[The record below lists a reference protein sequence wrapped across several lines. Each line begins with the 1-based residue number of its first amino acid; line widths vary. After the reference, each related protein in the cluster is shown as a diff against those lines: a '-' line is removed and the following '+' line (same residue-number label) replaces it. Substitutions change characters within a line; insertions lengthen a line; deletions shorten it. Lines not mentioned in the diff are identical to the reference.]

1 VLSRLLQWMPPE
13 TAHAVA
19 LRLLRWRRDRP
30 TPTSDRLATR
40 LAGLPLANPVGLAA
54 GLDKNATAL
63 RGLASLG
70 FGFIEFGTVTP
81 RPQPGNPRPRV
92 FRLREDE
99 AIINRLGF
107 NNLGLDAVTRE
118 LERAGPIPVPIGA
131 NIGMN
136 RDTPDPVVD
145 YRLGVRRLHP
155 LVDYITVNLSSPN
168 TPGLRALQHGDA
180 LRRLLDGVLEERASL
195 ADRPRP
201 LFVKLSPDIP
211 ESDLDDLVGALES
224 RWPDGLIIGNTTLAR
239 PPGLR
244 SPHRTEPGG
253 LSGRPLAPIAARA
266 LSAIASRVGGRIPLV
281 AVGGIADAATARDRL
296 HRGATAVQLYTALT
310 YQGPGLI
317 HRLVRDLDS
326 LLAQGGPG
334 SDLTLDP
341 VAARL

>member
-1 VLSRLLQWMPPE
+1 MLSRLLQLVPPE

-19 LRLLRWRRDRP
+19 LRLLAWRRDRP
-30 TPTSDRLATR
+30 PPTSERLAR
-40 LAGLPLANPVGLAA
+40 NLAGLQLANPIGLAA

-107 NNLGLDAVTRE
+107 NNLGLDAAVRQ
-118 LERAGPIPVPIGA
+118 LERLGPLPLPIGA

-136 RDTPDPVVD
+136 RDTPDPVLD

-155 LVDYITVNLSSPN
+155 LVDYLTVNLSSPN

-180 LRRLLDGVLEERASL
+180 LRRLLDGVFDERARL
-195 ADRPRP
+195 DAPQRP

-211 ESDLDDLVGALES
+211 EADLDDLVKILES
-224 RWPDGLIIGNTTLAR
+224 RRPDGLIIGNTTLAR
-239 PPGLR
+239 PQGLR
-244 SPHRTEPGG
+244 SRHRDEAGG

-266 LSAIASRVGGRIPLV
+266 LSAIATRVAGRIPLV
-281 AVGGIADAATARDRL
+281 AAGGIGDAATVLDRL
-296 HRGATAVQLYTALT
+296 QRGATAVQLYTALT
-310 YQGPGLI
+310 YRGPGLVR
-317 HRLVRDLDS
+317 RLAADLEP
-326 LLAQGGPG
+326 LLAHDRPR
-334 SDLTLDP
+334 SDAALDP
-341 VAARL
+341 AASPH